1 MRDYATPLGIVFGPY
16 GGIGY
21 VGGPHDPSWIKVLL
35 RWLGLK
41 LG

>member
-35 RWLGLK
+35 RLLGLK
-41 LG
+41 LD

>member
-1 MRDYATPLGIVFGPY
+1 MRDYATPLGNVFGPY
-16 GGIGY
+16 GSIGY

-41 LG
+41 LD